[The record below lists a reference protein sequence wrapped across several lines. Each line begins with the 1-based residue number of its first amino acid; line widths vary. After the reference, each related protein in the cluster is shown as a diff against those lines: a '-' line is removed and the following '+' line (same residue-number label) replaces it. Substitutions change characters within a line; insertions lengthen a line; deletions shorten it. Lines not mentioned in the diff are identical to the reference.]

1 MTDFGTFVGE
11 ARGPVHTGPG
21 DQYIVFAEM
30 AEASQRLG
38 THGKDRRAIAEG
50 QLSLLYQR
58 FVPPRR
64 LGEARHL
71 LRDNRTVVLSGE
83 PGVGRRCAAQMLLY
97 ERAAAGA
104 GIHQVDP
111 EEGEDGR
118 VTLDRRTVA
127 DGDRLLLDLSACE
140 TTRFA
145 GVQSELS
152 AFRAVVEQR
161 GARLVVVLSSH
172 LEGSLNAELH
182 RLTVH
187 LGRPRSAD
195 VLMRHLRREGITPPP
210 AALAAPALA
219 RFLAAAPM
227 RDVARLA
234 DLIRRSRNDSPAGSF
249 STWWPGRLAQL
260 AEDDPQGPAFVR
272 GLEDGRQRALALTV
286 AMLHGCAPDTI
297 YHAATALLAVVDH
310 PEDERP
316 RLDRAD
322 FNTELSNLECVA
334 GQGRVRFTEPG
345 HVRAVLSHFW
355 SYFPDLRPQFRTWVA
370 YCAQKLRLNREERD
384 QLIGHFAEQSLR
396 TGHPEELVALAREWT
411 PEGTRGLM
419 PDAVQALAAALRHD
433 VHGRTVRQ
441 KILAQLKLA
450 QLKKESL
457 SRTYR
462 LALTVVCSDV
472 IAVSHPDE
480 ALVRLHYLARADD
493 DGDRHPALDAL
504 LTLVTSERRLCD
516 RLLYRLTS
524 YGIGPAGFRP
534 PEDRIFL
541 ALADA
546 AARDPDL
553 CTGTTARRRLTEC
566 WAAVFAHGPHEEWAP
581 HIGTW
586 LAAAQAARAPA
597 HRDALLATL
606 AAAAAPYPAAAGRTY
621 ILSQQWVPASGPDR
635 AQRRDVAERYRR
647 RLDTAQG
654 LGCPHPEPRSPDAD
668 TPPEAP
674 R

>member
-11 ARGPVHTGPG
+11 ARAPFHTGAG
-21 DQYIVFAEM
+21 DQYIFFAEM

-38 THGKDRRAIAEG
+38 THGKDRRAIAER
-50 QLSLLYQR
+50 QLGFLYER

-71 LRDNRTVVLSGE
+71 LHGNRTVVLSGE
-83 PGVGRRCAAQMLLY
+83 PGVGRRSAAQMLLY
-97 ERAAAGA
+97 ERAAAGS
-104 GIHQVDP
+104 GIHEVDP
-111 EEGEDGR
+111 EDDEDGR

-140 TTRFA
+140 TNRFL

-161 GARLVVVLSSH
+161 GARLVVVVSPR
-172 LEGSLNAELH
+172 LEGSLNAELQ
-182 RLTVH
+182 RLTVP

-219 RFLAAAPM
+219 HFLTAVPM

-249 STWWPGRLAQL
+249 STWWPDRLAQL
-260 AEDDPQGPAFVR
+260 VEDDPQGPEFVR
-272 GLEDGRQRALALTV
+272 GLANGRQRALALTV

-322 FNTELSNLECVA
+322 FNTELSNLECVV

-345 HVRAVLSHFW
+345 HVRAVLGHFW
-355 SYFPDLRPQFRTWVA
+355 SYFPDLRPHFRTWVA
-370 YCAQKLRLNREERD
+370 YCGQKLRLNRQERD
-384 QLIGHFAEQSLR
+384 QLIDHFAEQSLR
-396 TGHPEELVALAREWT
+396 TGRPEELVALAREWT
-411 PEGTRGLM
+411 PQGTRGFM
-419 PDAVQALAAALRHD
+419 PDAVQALAAALRDD
-433 VHGRTVRQ
+433 VHGRAVRQ
-441 KILAQLKLA
+441 EILA
-450 QLKKESL
+450 QLKKETL

-493 DGDRHPALDAL
+493 DGDRRPALDAL
-504 LTLVTSERRLCD
+504 LTLVTSEPRLCG
-516 RLLYRLTS
+516 RLLYRLTA
-524 YGIGPAGFRP
+524 YGIGPRGFRA

-553 CTGTTARRRLTEC
+553 CTGTTARRRLAEC
-566 WAAVFAHGPHEEWAP
+566 WAAVFAHRPHAEWAP
-581 HIGTW
+581 HVPAW
-586 LAAAQAARAPA
+586 LTAAQAARTPA

-621 ILSQQWVPASGPDR
+621 VLSQGWALAAGSDR

-647 RLDTAQG
+647 RLDAAQG
-654 LGCPHPEPRSPDAD
+654 IGRRAAEPEPPDTDA
-668 TPPEAP
+668 PPEAP